1 MPTNICYFGHDLAD
15 PAIHR
20 RVRML
25 IQGGASVTTIGFRRS
40 AEPVT
45 AIHGT
50 PVIDLGRTVDGM
62 LAKRALTVAQAFSK
76 LGVPAEHLRGT
87 DVVLCRNLEMLVL
100 ASRARSLYAPQAAL
114 VYECLDIHHLLLSD
128 GVAGAALRALET
140 RLWRNVGLLL
150 TSSPAFIEN
159 YFRRRNFGA
168 PIRLVENK
176 VLGFEG
182 EYAPV
187 NERNR
192 PSGPPWRIGWFGV
205 IRCRRSLDILS
216 SIARAADGTIEVV
229 IRGRPSRSVFADFDA
244 EVADRTHVRYAGPYR
259 NPDDLAGIYGGIHF
273 TWAIDY
279 YESGENSAWLLPN
292 RIYEGC
298 RYGAVPLAVEAVE
311 TGRWLARRGV
321 GVVCKEPIEHHLLAF
336 VQNLRSAQYSDLATR
351 VDALPSSDLVFT
363 LADCRDL
370 VDAMSRALPSKLNNS
385 NGHRQTAQYDAN

>member
-1 MPTNICYFGHDLAD
+1 MPTKICYFAHDLAD

-25 IQGGASVTTIGFRRS
+25 IQGGANVTTIGFRRS

-45 AIHGT
+45 VIHGT

-76 LGVPAEHLRGT
+76 LKVLAEHLRGA

-128 GVAGAALRALET
+128 GAPGAALRALET

-176 VLGFEG
+176 VLGFED

-187 NERNR
+187 GERKR
-192 PSGPPWRIGWFGV
+192 PSGPPWRIGWFGM

-216 SIARAADGTIEVV
+216 SIARAADGAIEVA
-229 IRGRPSRSVFADFDA
+229 IRGQPSRAVFPTSMRNWPTVPTSATPVPIATQMTSPGSMAKSILLGRSTTTRAGRILPGCYQTEFMRDA
-244 EVADRTHVRYAGPYR
+244 AMVPSRWRLTRWRRAGG
-259 NPDDLAGIYGGIHF
+259 LHA
-273 TWAIDY
+273 
-279 YESGENSAWLLPN
+279 
-292 RIYEGC
+292 
-298 RYGAVPLAVEAVE
+298 AV
-311 TGRWLARRGV
+311 
-321 GVVCKEPIEHHLLAF
+321 
-336 VQNLRSAQYSDLATR
+336 
-351 VDALPSSDLVFT
+351 
-363 LADCRDL
+363 
-370 VDAMSRALPSKLNNS
+370 
-385 NGHRQTAQYDAN
+385 

>member
-1 MPTNICYFGHDLAD
+1 MPTKICYFAHDLAD

-25 IQGGASVTTIGFRRS
+25 IQGGANLTTMGFRRS

-45 AIHGT
+45 VIHGT
-50 PVIDLGRTVDGM
+50 PVIDLGRTADGM

-76 LGVPAEHLRGT
+76 LKVLAEHLREA

-100 ASRARSLYAPQAAL
+100 ASRAHSLYAPEAAL

-128 GVAGAALRALET
+128 GAAGAALRALET

-159 YFRRRNFGA
+159 YFRRRSFGA

-176 VLGFEG
+176 VLDFED

-187 NERNR
+187 SERNR
-192 PSGPPWRIGWFGV
+192 PFGPPWRIGWFGM

-216 SIARAADGTIEVV
+216 SIARAANGTIEVI
-229 IRGRPSRSVFADFDA
+229 IRGQPSRAVFADFDA
-244 EVADRTHVRYAGPYR
+244 EVADRPHVRYAGPYR
-259 NPDDLAGIYGGIHF
+259 NPDDLAGIYGEVHF

-279 YESGENSAWLLPN
+279 YESGANSAWLLPN

-298 RYGAVPLAVEAVE
+298 RYGAVPLAIEAVE

-321 GVVCKEPIEHHLLAF
+321 GVVCREPIEPHLLAF
-336 VQNLRSAQYSDLATR
+336 VRNLTPAQYSDVAAR
-351 VDALPSSDLVFT
+351 VDALPRGDLVFK

-370 VDAMSRALPSKLNNS
+370 VHAMSRALPSKAEYLQ
-385 NGHRQTAQYDAN
+385 RPPANRPI

>member
-1 MPTNICYFGHDLAD
+1 MSTKICYFAHDLAD

-45 AIHGT
+45 VIHGT
-50 PVIDLGRTVDGM
+50 PVVDLGRTVDGM

-76 LGVPAEHLRGT
+76 LKLLAEHLRGV

-100 ASRARSLYAPQAAL
+100 ASRARGLYGPGAAL

-128 GVAGAALRALET
+128 GAVGAALRTLET

-159 YFRRRNFGA
+159 YFRRRNFRA

-176 VLGFEG
+176 MMGLEDG
-182 EYAPV
+182 YASV
-187 NERNR
+187 SDRNR
-192 PSGPPWRIGWFGV
+192 PPGPPWRIGWFGI

-216 SIARAADGTIEVV
+216 SIAQAANGTIEVV
-229 IRGRPSRSVFADFDA
+229 IRGQPSRAVFADFDA
-244 EVADRTHVRYAGPYR
+244 EVADRPHVRYAGPYR
-259 NPDDLAGIYGGIHF
+259 NPDDLAGIYGEVHF

-279 YESGENSAWLLPN
+279 YESGENSALLLPN

-311 TGRWLARRGV
+311 TGRWLARRGA
-321 GVVCKEPIEHHLLAF
+321 GVVCEEPVECQLLAF
-336 VQNLRSAQYSDLATR
+336 VQNLRPAQYSDLAAR
-351 VDALPSSDLVFT
+351 VDALPRSDLAFSP
-363 LADCRDL
+363 ADCRDL
-370 VDAMSRALPSKLNNS
+370 VHAMSRALPSKAEYLQ
-385 NGHRQTAQYDAN
+385 RPQANRPV